1 MTVKAPKA
9 KSINS
14 VPVTATKAAR
24 PAPKAPAATAIAKKS
39 PARKANA
46 AAVASPVAPLASSA
60 RNKPLI
66 KRPAK
71 ARLQTPMVAAPTI
84 LTTAPSDP
92 VGTSKQ
98 SQLIAK
104 LTAAPGATIQQMM
117 ALTGWQAHTV
127 RGTISGALRK
137 RLGLN
142 VVCAASELG
151 GERLYRIVTS
161 VAA

>member
-1 MTVKAPKA
+1 V
-9 KSINS
+9 
-14 VPVTATKAAR
+14 
-24 PAPKAPAATAIAKKS
+24 
-39 PARKANA
+39 NA
-46 AAVASPVAPLASSA
+46 AVPVAPLASSA
-60 RNKPLI
+60 RNKRLI
-66 KRPAK
+66 KRAVLAAP
-71 ARLQTPMVAAPTI
+71 QTPMVAMPAIVPPAPT
-84 LTTAPSDP
+84 DP

-98 SQLIAK
+98 AQLIAK

-142 VVCAASELG
+142 VMCAASELG
-151 GERLYRIVTS
+151 GERLYRIVGS